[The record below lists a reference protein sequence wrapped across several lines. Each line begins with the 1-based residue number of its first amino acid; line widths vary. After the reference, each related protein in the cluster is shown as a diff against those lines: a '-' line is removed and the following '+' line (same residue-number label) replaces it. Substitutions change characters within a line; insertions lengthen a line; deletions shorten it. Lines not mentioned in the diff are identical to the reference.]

1 MRFIRFLLPVVLGVI
16 ITSCGTYHKL
26 LKSDNNE
33 LKYQKGINYFYDKE
47 YNRAISLLS
56 SVMSPFAG
64 SLREDTIV
72 FYLAKSLYNS
82 KDYEQAGEFMNS
94 FRSKFN
100 RSQFLEE
107 SEYIYAMSFYKQSG
121 SEERDQTVSFR
132 AISAFTEYLNRYP
145 ESIKKEDI
153 YLMIDELNNKIYQKQ
168 FNNAALY
175 HKLGKYNAAITALR
189 SVLKNYPEIPQKEQI
204 MYLICKSW
212 YDYAYNSIESKQLDR
227 YLKMMDAYYSFKSNY
242 PESTKYLKEL
252 TNMYE
257 KAEAY
262 SKEHGFQ
269 AQAID
274 KNRVNIEERKER
286 IAELKNKR
294 FYTQTKA
301 ERQKLSE
308 DIKLEKIAIA
318 KDREIIKE
326 NKAEL
331 RVQKKEKEKLKKQ
344 KDALA
349 TMETVTQT
357 GTAAD
362 ATKEAVNTESK
373 TTKKAN
379 TENKA
384 NKKDGK

>member
-1 MRFIRFLLPVVLGVI
+1 MRFIRFLLPVLLGVI

-33 LKYQKGINYFYDKE
+33 LKYTEGVNYFYNKE
-47 YNRAISLLS
+47 YGRSLSLLS
-56 SVMSPFAG
+56 SVMSPYAG
-64 SLREDTIV
+64 SMREDTIV
-72 FYLAKSLYNS
+72 FYLAKALYNT
-82 KDYEQAGEFMNS
+82 KDYEQSGEFMNS

-107 SEYIYAMSFYKQSG
+107 AEFIYAMSYYKQSG
-121 SEERDQTVSFR
+121 SEERDQTTSYR

-153 YLMIDELNNKIYQKQ
+153 YIMIDELNRKIYIKL

-175 HKLGKYNAAITALR
+175 HKLGKYNAAVTSLR
-189 SVLKNYPEIPQKEQI
+189 SVLKQYPEIPQKEEI

-227 YLKMMDAYYSFKSNY
+227 YLKMMDAYYSFKSTY
-242 PESTKYLKEL
+242 PESQKYLKEL
-252 TNMYE
+252 TDMFE
-257 KAEAY
+257 KAQAY
-262 SKEHGFQ
+262 SNQHGFQ

-274 KNRVNIEERKER
+274 KNRINIEERNNR

-294 FYTQTKA
+294 FYADTKA
-301 ERQKLSE
+301 ERNKLSNE
-308 DIKLEKIAIA
+308 IKLEREAIA
-318 KDREIIKE
+318 KDRITIKE
-326 NKAEL
+326 NQAEL
-331 RVQKKEKEKLKKQ
+331 KLQKQEKEKLKKQ

-349 TMETVTQT
+349 TMET
-357 GTAAD
+357 D
-362 ATKEAVNTESK
+362 
-373 TTKKAN
+373 KKDN
-379 TENKA
+379 TENKD